1 MLISQE
7 TFEQVVEGIKFFFP
21 RLAGIRGLVAKTDQS
36 QASHKLNWTE
46 RDFDLSLDV
55 NVKHT
60 ERFVRIISKK
70 RIKIQEYIIES
81 AKSYP
86 VIFFR
91 GGSTTDAR
99 SEVWPVRPTGAQW
112 AQCSLS
118 QCFPASLQEGEFSLL
133 HSLFSVA

>member
-1 MLISQE
+1 M
-7 TFEQVVEGIKFFFP
+7 
-21 RLAGIRGLVAKTDQS
+21 AGIRGLVAKTDQS

-60 ERFVRIISKK
+60 ERVVRIISKK

-99 SEVWPVRPTGAQW
+99 SEVWPVRPTGQQGLSGHSAHCHS
-112 AQCSLS
+112 AFRLRYKKGSLV
-118 QCFPASLQEGEFSLL
+118 CYTAFLVL
-133 HSLFSVA
+133 HDDSKTCVA